1 LFDELDFFAA
11 PAPAPFVSALGA
23 TDIAPS
29 REQTSDVR
37 DDAVSVTAP
46 VHDPVECVTS
56 LLGPAPISVNELVRL
71 SGLSAQ
77 IVNGVLVELDIA
89 GRISRPG
96 PDLVSLVYIQ

>member
-1 LFDELDFFAA
+1 
-11 PAPAPFVSALGA
+11 VN
-23 TDIAPS
+23 
-29 REQTSDVR
+29 
-37 DDAVSVTAP
+37 
-46 VHDPVECVTS
+46 DPVEYVTS

>member
-1 LFDELDFFAA
+1 
-11 PAPAPFVSALGA
+11 
-23 TDIAPS
+23 
-29 REQTSDVR
+29 
-37 DDAVSVTAP
+37 
-46 VHDPVECVTS
+46 VTS